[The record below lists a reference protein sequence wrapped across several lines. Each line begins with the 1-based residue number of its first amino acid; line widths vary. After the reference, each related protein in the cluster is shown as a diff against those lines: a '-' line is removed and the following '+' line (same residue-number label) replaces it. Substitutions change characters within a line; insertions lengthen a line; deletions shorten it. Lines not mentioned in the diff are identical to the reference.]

1 MPSLESAGCTGGYDP
16 DVWGNCET
24 VLCIDSRLCLHGIA
38 NQLMKRST
46 SCVQGLR
53 AALEQAVKMVTNPVS
68 STISLW
74 RYGQYGKDRLA
85 ADAAEVSEDIAPFS
99 PQWPGPLL
107 LMNTSMD

>member
-1 MPSLESAGCTGGYDP
+1 M
-16 DVWGNCET
+16 
-24 VLCIDSRLCLHGIA
+24 
-38 NQLMKRST
+38 

-85 ADAAEVSEDIAPFS
+85 ADAAKVSQCLALFYPELAGPS
-99 PQWPGPLL
+99 SAGQHQHGLRAEGQGLPCSTCSLVEQAQSRWCPAVPQGPR
-107 LMNTSMD
+107 S